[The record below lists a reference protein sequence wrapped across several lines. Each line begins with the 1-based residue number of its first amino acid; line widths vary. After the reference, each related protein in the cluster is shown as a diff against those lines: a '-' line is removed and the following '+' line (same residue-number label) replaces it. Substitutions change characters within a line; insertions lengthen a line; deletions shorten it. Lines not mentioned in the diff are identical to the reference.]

1 MEGCTMPKSLVPKY
15 SLNKPSG
22 QAFFQIG
29 GKFRYLG
36 KYDSPKS
43 REEYGRIVA
52 EMAVNL
58 VAAVMPMRDESLTI
72 LELIAAY

>member
-1 MEGCTMPKSLVPKY
+1 MPKSLVPKY
-15 SLNKPSG
+15 SLHKPTV
-22 QAFFQIG
+22 QAYVRIG

-52 EMAVNL
+52 EL
-58 VAAVMPMRDESLTI
+58 AANPANTTPLQPLMKL
-72 LELIAAY
+72 